1 VPPDQTDIPLFPLGV
16 VLFPGMALPLH
27 IFEDRY
33 RQMIGRCLETKEG
46 FGVLLIREGQE
57 VGEPAVPFEVGTL
70 AEITSVQ
77 RLPDGRMHLVAV
89 GTRRFRC
96 VEHRQERPY
105 RVASVTWL
113 EDEASP
119 STDYEEL
126 AGQVRAAVDQYLEAV
141 YAVAS
146 RPKRSLELLDD
157 ATALSFQVAALLRI
171 APREQ
176 QRLLESLA
184 TEARLRQELAYL
196 ERETRLYRMLLK
208 SDNAKGFSR
217 N

>member
-1 VPPDQTDIPLFPLGV
+1 
-16 VLFPGMALPLH
+16 
-27 IFEDRY
+27 
-33 RQMIGRCLETKEG
+33 
-46 FGVLLIREGQE
+46 
-57 VGEPAVPFEVGTL
+57 
-70 AEITSVQ
+70 
-77 RLPDGRMHLVAV
+77 
-89 GTRRFRC
+89 
-96 VEHRQERPY
+96 
-105 RVASVTWL
+105 
-113 EDEASP
+113 
-119 STDYEEL
+119 
-126 AGQVRAAVDQYLEAV
+126 VDQYLEAV

-184 TEARLRQELAYL
+184 TDARLRQELAYL